1 MTTVVLF
8 HSVLGLRPAVR
19 ATADQLRA
27 AGHEVTVPDLYDGE
41 VFDDMDV
48 AARHFERL
56 GAPEMIRRTEASVAD
71 LPADVVYAGFSN
83 GGVSAEYLA
92 ASRPGARGALLLHAA
107 LPLPGLGLSTW
118 PAGVPVQVHY
128 AESDPWRSPDGVDLL
143 SRSVRAAGARF
154 EFFEYPVT
162 GHLFADPGLPEY
174 DAESAGLMLER
185 MLRFLDQVG

>member
-8 HSVLGLRPAVR
+8 HSVLGRRPAVL
-19 ATADQLRA
+19 ATGEALRA

-41 VFDDMDV
+41 VFDDMNV
-48 AARHFERL
+48 AVGHYE
-56 GAPEMIRRTEASVAD
+56 GIGVPEMIRRTEAAVAD

-107 LPLPGLGLSTW
+107 IPLPALGIPAW
-118 PAGVPVQVHY
+118 PAGLPAQVHY
-128 AESDPWRSPDGVDLL
+128 ASADPWRSADGVDLL
-143 SRSVRAAGARF
+143 AESVRAAGGRF

-162 GHLFADPGLPEY
+162 GHLFADPGMPEY
-174 DAESAGLMLER
+174 DEKSAALLLER
-185 MLRFLDQVG
+185 MLKFLGEV

>member
-8 HSVLGLRPAVR
+8 HSVLGLRPAVL
-19 ATADQLRA
+19 ATGDALRA
-27 AGHEVTVPDLYDGE
+27 AGHEVAVPDLYDGE

-48 AARHFERL
+48 AVRHYE
-56 GAPEMIRRTEASVAD
+56 GIGVPEMIRRTEAAVAD

-83 GGVSAEYLA
+83 GGASAEYLA

-107 LPLPGLGLSTW
+107 LPLAGLGIPAW

-128 AESDPWRSPDGVDLL
+128 AVSDPWRSADGVDLL
-143 SRSVRAAGARF
+143 AESVRASGGRF

-174 DAESAGLMLER
+174 DATSAELLLER
-185 MLRFLDQVG
+185 MLQFLDGV